1 MNMNTEEYKIVHLP
15 KEQWKNARIP
25 MRYTTEEYFDV
36 KIERNGQ
43 GVSVHFVK
51 TKLREPISHYPEE
64 YDFPDKLYQDHWE
77 KACAWGIVEE
87 RRAERNWSPAL
98 RPVLRSGLTG

>member
-51 TKLREPISHYPEE
+51 I
-64 YDFPDKLYQDHWE
+64 
-77 KACAWGIVEE
+77 
-87 RRAERNWSPAL
+87 
-98 RPVLRSGLTG
+98 